1 MLLLYFVL
9 TKLSGKKKKKKRKS
23 FGSVSLCVTYGCRL
37 WQLQTEENM
46 F

>member
-1 MLLLYFVL
+1 MLLMYFVL
-9 TKLSGKKKKKKRKS
+9 TKLSGKKKKKKS